1 MLGYI
6 WIAIVI
12 VTMPTYRKLVIEQLN
27 LCDQVFVH
35 NINAE
40 NGEIAAKNVNEPAIV
55 VEMKKEQEEAQK
67 KKIDVSNDPML
78 KDLNKKVQALE
89 EIEKKDV
96 IENDG
101 RLVNLEDTAERQDF
115 SSISI
120 SSKV

>member
-67 KKIDVSNDPML
+67 KKIDVSDDPML
-78 KDLNKKVQALE
+78 KDLTKKVQALE
-89 EIEKKDV
+89 EIEK
-96 IENDG
+96 
-101 RLVNLEDTAERQDF
+101 
-115 SSISI
+115 
-120 SSKV
+120 